1 MKTPR
6 VLQLFACVGLA
17 ALGICG
23 QPTLAQESHH
33 RLFMVV
39 PGGAAERVAVAP
51 ERAPAPTIYPLQ
63 ATLTQINPTEYPNA
77 DGSDLWP
84 CFGFGSAGAPNTD
97 CPTVGNPSIPL
108 PVGGAVLG
116 VPQYVWKLAN
126 NSGYGYGNGEGNG
139 NGCDAL
145 INGTT
150 GPLPVNGSAGASQYK
165 PCGQIATWY
174 EDDSNDPGDD
184 LLQRIVIRQGTRV
197 IYDSGTVDYGPA
209 PANIAYPVS
218 VILSTDANFGF
229 WPGQDQSTGPNNGNC
244 RPNTGYP
251 LTSTTYPGA
260 IYVVESGQTCHEPL
274 PGLAIVSTST
284 VLATPAYKKVSG
296 AACTSKGVSSPCYQ
310 VEWTR
315 NHEIRQDF
323 NIFLE

>member
-1 MKTPR
+1 MKTSR
-6 VLQLFACVGLA
+6 ALQLSASVVLA
-17 ALGICG
+17 AIGIGG
-23 QPTLAQESHH
+23 QPALAQESHH
-33 RLFMVV
+33 RLFMAV
-39 PGGAAERVAVAP
+39 PGGASERAAVAP

-63 ATLTQINPTEYPNA
+63 ATFTQINPGEYPNA
-77 DGSDLWP
+77 DGTDLWP
-84 CFGFGSAGAPNTD
+84 CFGFGSGGAPNPD
-97 CPTVGNPSIPL
+97 CPTVGNPSIALPL
-108 PVGGAVLG
+108 GGIVLG

-150 GPLPVNGSAGASQYK
+150 GPLPVNGSAGATQYK

-174 EDDSNDPGDD
+174 EDDSNDPADD

-209 PANIAYPVS
+209 PSNIAYPVS
-218 VILSTDANFGF
+218 VILNTDANFGF
-229 WPGQDQSTGPNNGNC
+229 WPGQDESRGPNNGNC

-251 LTSTTYPGA
+251 LVSAAYPGA
-260 IYVVESGQTCHEPL
+260 IYVVESAQTCQEPVS
-274 PGLAIVSTST
+274 GLAIVSTST
-284 VLATPAYKKVSG
+284 VLATPAYKKISG
-296 AACTSKGVSSPCYQ
+296 AACTSKGVGSPCYE